1 MRASVVSTFYETLDY
16 CFEQA
21 LRDILGR
28 SVQGSVY
35 ELLERNRIPKKDI
48 SSRFNDVAAVLL
60 RFLGTCSRVIVQR
73 TVVEMYKQ
81 YSQRINSSYWDSLSD
96 QLTALEGTVVANHLA
111 PRRAWENVSFDSLE
125 TLDRSD
131 DSDGPSPASLSHSGV
146 YRYKRGTA
154 PPVTDS
160 T

>member
-1 MRASVVSTFYETLDY
+1 VSTFYETLDY

-60 RFLGTCSRVIVQR
+60 RFLGSGDVGYSR
-73 TVVEMYKQ
+73 
-81 YSQRINSSYWDSLSD
+81 RILLSVALVSSVGFLCVRRSCRRFTRHWTIALS
-96 QLTALEGTVVANHLA
+96 
-111 PRRAWENVSFDSLE
+111 RR
-125 TLDRSD
+125 
-131 DSDGPSPASLSHSGV
+131 
-146 YRYKRGTA
+146 
-154 PPVTDS
+154 
-160 T
+160 

>member
-1 MRASVVSTFYETLDY
+1 MRSDVVTTFYETLDY

-60 RFLGTCSRVIVQR
+60 KFLGTCSRVIVQR
-73 TVVEMYKQ
+73 RVVERYKQ
-81 YSQRINSSYWDSLSD
+81 YSQRIDSSYWYSSSD
-96 QLTALEGTVVANHLA
+96 QLSAL
-111 PRRAWENVSFDSLE
+111 LE
-125 TLDRSD
+125 T
-131 DSDGPSPASLSHSGV
+131 
-146 YRYKRGTA
+146 
-154 PPVTDS
+154 
-160 T
+160 